1 MSAGPE
7 VRVLDGAAAARS
19 GWTDIV
25 AYRDLFRFLI
35 IRDLKIRYSQSIL
48 GLGWA
53 LLPPITMAIVF
64 SLVFGRMAR
73 VPSDGLPY
81 PLFSFSGLI
90 LWTYFSAT
98 LGQSTASVTAGSSML
113 SKVFFPRIFLPLAP
127 VAGNLVDLSIGFGL
141 LLVFVFTSGFSVS
154 ASWVLLPLPLLL
166 LILTTSG
173 AGAALAGVS
182 VQYRDVKYGVPLVIQ
197 LGMFLTPIAYPM
209 SLVPAGLAPWYALN
223 PLVGVIE
230 GFRAALFGLPFPWE
244 LWFLG
249 LTTASILCLL
259 GFSLFRS
266 LEATFADVA

>member
-1 MSAGPE
+1 MSSVSAP
-7 VRVLDGAAAARS
+7 RVLNGAAAARS
-19 GWTDIV
+19 GWADIV
-25 AYRDLFRFLI
+25 AYRDLFRFLVV
-35 IRDLKIRYSQSIL
+35 RDLKVRYSQSIL

-113 SKVFFPRIFLPLAP
+113 TKVFFPRIFLPLAP
-127 VAGNLVDLSIGFGL
+127 VVGNLVDLTISFSL
-141 LLVFVFTSGFSVS
+141 LLVFVFSFGFSPS
-154 ASWVLLPLPLLL
+154 ASWLLIPLPLLL
-166 LILTTSG
+166 LIMTTAG
-173 AGAALAGVS
+173 AGTALASVA
-182 VQYRDVKYGVPLVIQ
+182 VQYRDVKYGVPLVVQ
-197 LGMFLTPIAYPM
+197 LGMFLTPVAYPM
-209 SLVPAGLAPWYALN
+209 SLVPVGLAPWYALN
-223 PLVGVIE
+223 PLVGVLE
-230 GFRAALFGLPFPWE
+230 GFRAAMFGLPFPWE

-249 LTTASILCLL
+249 LASATFLCLL
-259 GFSLFRS
+259 GLYMFRT

>member
-1 MSAGPE
+1 MSSLPE
-7 VRVLDGAAAARS
+7 VRVLNGAAAARS
-19 GWTDIV
+19 GWADIV

-90 LWTYFSAT
+90 VWTYFSAT
-98 LGQSTASVTAGSSML
+98 LGQSTGSVTAGSSML
-113 SKVFFPRIFLPLAP
+113 TKVFFPRIFLPLAP
-127 VAGNLVDLSIGFGL
+127 VVGNLVDLTISFGL
-141 LLVFVFTSGFSVS
+141 LLIFFFVAGFSPS
-154 ASWVLLPLPLLL
+154 PSWLLLPLPILL
-166 LILTTSG
+166 LIMATSG
-173 AGAALAGVS
+173 TGAALASVS

-197 LGMFLTPIAYPM
+197 LGMFLTPVAYPM

-223 PLVGVIE
+223 PLVGVLE

-244 LWFLG
+244 LWLLG
-249 LTTASILCLL
+249 MTSATFLCLL
-259 GFSLFRS
+259 GFTLFRS